1 MGHLIDGIKEG
12 VGNLRSW
19 MVKYVKRYANSA
31 AHILVREAFS
41 CVIDR
46 VLVEKKFKTVFM
58 IL

>member
-1 MGHLIDGIKEG
+1 MPLKRKTLQHQRK
-12 VGNLRSW
+12 SW

-31 AHILVREAFS
+31 AHILVRKAFS